1 MSHCNGL
8 HSFGIIGFA
17 KELMKR
23 HLALT
28 DTDRVWIVEIADLA
42 GQILTGG
49 PCAHWSRFDLFTG
62 VYDVALCKQLVQ
74 ISIEVPAPFKC

>member
-1 MSHCNGL
+1 MNFTVLVSQAF
-8 HSFGIIGFA
+8 S

-23 HLALT
+23 YLART
-28 DTDRVWIVEIADLA
+28 DTDRVWIVKIADLA

-49 PCAHWSRFDLFTG
+49 PCAHWSHFGLFTG

-74 ISIEVPAPFKC
+74 IPIKVPAPFTC

>member
-1 MSHCNGL
+1 MSHFNGL
-8 HSFGIIGFA
+8 HSFGIIGFS
-17 KELMKR
+17 KEMMKR

-49 PCAHWSRFDLFTG
+49 PCAHWSCFGLFTG